1 MAIDKDKK
9 WIFIHADKCAG
20 KSIESTLFGF
30 KEMAGSDHKPLTWH
44 TQEVIE
50 DCFKFTIVRNPW
62 DRCVSRWFDYQNRFG
77 GLHKGNTIKEY
88 TNYWYQQCH
97 QKQYWNAQSNCSHM
111 ITDHEGKINMD
122 LILRFENLEED
133 WKKLQKELGIE
144 KELFHFNKNKTPI
157 GHYSEM
163 YEGDD
168 ELKAMVHEMYIEDI
182 RQFGY
187 KYETK

>member
-1 MAIDKDKK
+1 
-9 WIFIHADKCAG
+9 
-20 KSIESTLFGF
+20 
-30 KEMAGSDHKPLTWH
+30 
-44 TQEVIE
+44 
-50 DCFKFTIVRNPW
+50 
-62 DRCVSRWFDYQNRFG
+62 
-77 GLHKGNTIKEY
+77 
-88 TNYWYQQCH
+88 
-97 QKQYWNAQSNCSHM
+97 M

-144 KELFHFNKNKTPI
+144 KELFHDNKNKTPI

-163 YEGDD
+163 YENDE
-168 ELKAMVHEMYIEDI
+168 ELKNMVHEMYIEDI